1 MPGSTDRHLLAR
13 LERLPI
19 FPLPETV
26 LIPGGIVP
34 LHVFEPRYRKLV
46 RDCLAGD
53 RLMAVVLLAPFEEQ
67 VDLER
72 PAICDAA
79 GLGYIRSHEE
89 LSDGRFLIL
98 LEGRMRTR
106 IVEELA
112 SNEPYRLVRAEQIAE
127 EREVGEAQLKLSTQV
142 VRGQVS
148 QLAALLPDRSGAPL
162 VEACAA
168 ESDPGRLADML
179 AAAVL
184 LDPAAR
190 QRYLEE
196 PRVGR
201 RLEVIVRTMAEV
213 VAAVAARGGTHRPN

>member
-1 MPGSTDRHLLAR
+1 MSRSDQGKLLAR

-26 LIPGGIVP
+26 LIPGGLVP

-53 RLMAVVLLAPFEEQ
+53 RLLAVVLLAP
-67 VDLER
+67 VDDR
-72 PAICDAA
+72 IVQDPPAICTAA
-79 GLGYIRSHEE
+79 GLGMIRSHEE
-89 LSDGRFLIL
+89 LPDGRFLVL

-112 SNEPYRLVRAEQIAE
+112 TEEPYRLVRAVEIEE
-127 EREVGEAQLKLSTQV
+127 ERELGAEELRTSIQVLRSQVTQLS
-142 VRGQVS
+142 
-148 QLAALLPDRSGAPL
+148 ALLPDRSGVPL

-184 LDPAAR
+184 IDAAQR

-213 VAAVAARGGTHRPN
+213 VAAVAERSGLERSN

>member
-1 MPGSTDRHLLAR
+1 MDRLKLLAR

-26 LIPGGIVP
+26 LIPGGLVP
-34 LHVFEPRYRKLV
+34 LHVFEPRYQKLV

-53 RLMAVVLLAPFEEQ
+53 RLLAVVLLAPSEEQ
-67 VDLER
+67 GDSER
-72 PAICDAA
+72 PALCEGI
-79 GLGYIRSHEE
+79 GLGFIRSHEE

-98 LEGRMRTR
+98 LEGRMRAR

-112 SNEPYRLVRAEQIAE
+112 TREPYRLVRAVQIE
-127 EREVGEAQLKLSTQV
+127 EELEVGSSELWTSIQV
-142 VRGQVS
+142 LRGQVA
-148 QLAALLPDRSGAPL
+148 QLSAVLPDRSGVPL

-184 LDPAAR
+184 LDPGQR

-213 VAAVAARGGTHRPN
+213 VSAVAQRSGIQHAN

>member
-1 MPGSTDRHLLAR
+1 
-13 LERLPI
+13 
-19 FPLPETV
+19 
-26 LIPGGIVP
+26 
-34 LHVFEPRYRKLV
+34 
-46 RDCLAGD
+46 
-53 RLMAVVLLAPFEEQ
+53 MAVVLLAPLEEQ

-72 PAICDAA
+72 PAICGAA

-89 LSDGRFLIL
+89 LPDGRFLIL

-112 SNEPYRLVRAEQIAE
+112 SSEPYRLVRAERIEE
-127 EREVGEAQLKLSTQV
+127 EREVGEAQLKLSTHV
-142 VRGQVS
+142 LRGQVN
-148 QLAALLPDRSGAPL
+148 QLAALLPDRSGTPL

-184 LDPAAR
+184 IDPAAR